1 MPLGINPRDVQKM
14 MDRMGIKSEEIKAKK
29 VTIEKEDGQIVITD
43 PHVTIIDMSGQKSF
57 QIVGKV
63 EERATIN
70 DEDVKLVMQKANVSR
85 EQAEKALQES
95 NGGIADAIMKL
106 EG

>member
-1 MPLGINPRDVQKM
+1 MPLGFNPKDVQKM
-14 MDRMGIKSEEIKAKK
+14 MKSMGIKSEEIKAKK

-57 QIVGKV
+57 QIVGNV
-63 EERATIN
+63 EEKTIIN
-70 DEDVKLVMQKANVSR
+70 EEDVKLVMQKANVSR

-95 NGGIADAIMKL
+95 SGDIADAIMKL
-106 EG
+106 QG

>member
-1 MPLGINPRDVQKM
+1 MNPRDVQRM
-14 MDRMGIKSEEIKAKK
+14 MEKMGIKSEEIKAKR
-29 VTIEKEDGQIVITD
+29 VTIEKEDGQIVISD

-63 EERATIN
+63 EERAAISE
-70 DEDVKLVMQKANVSR
+70 EDVNLVMQKANVSK

-95 NGGIADAIMKL
+95 NGNIADAIMKL
-106 EG
+106 QV